1 MKYKKYNQTE
11 KRMLEKATPLAHEL
25 GLDIWDVAFEKEGA
39 EKFLRVYIEK
49 SIEKNTE
56 NSPENLNQNPENLS
70 ENSPE
75 NPENI
80 PDFPPQEPEFDVDVL
95 LEENKLDETGGVLN
109 EEDLAEEFDEFEE
122 FEDEDFEEIGEEF
135 DPEFDEDGEF
145 EEYETELTA
154 PGGVTIQDCENLT
167 RPLNK
172 WLDEEDFIDEEYI
185 FEVGSSGLGRKL
197 LTEKHF
203 EKSIGEE
210 VTVSLF
216 KAVDGEKEFTG
227 TLENFGE
234 NITVGGKT
242 FPLDKITKVNIYEN
256 F

>member
-11 KRMLEKATPLAHEL
+11 KRMLEKATPLAQDL

-49 SIEKNTE
+49 SIEKIPQENTA
-56 NSPENLNQNPENLS
+56 QNIS
-70 ENSPE
+70 ENSTE
-75 NPENI
+75 NPETT

-95 LEENKLDETGGVLN
+95 LEENKLDETGGILN
-109 EEDLAEEFDEFEE
+109 EEDLAEEFEEFEE
-122 FEDEDFEEIGEEF
+122 FEDSDFDTENDEIDELK
-135 DPEFDEDGEF
+135 EFDENGEF
-145 EEYETELTA
+145 EEYETDLVA
-154 PGGVTIQDCENLT
+154 PGGVTIQDCEDLT

-216 KAVDGEKEFTG
+216 KAIDGLKEFTG

-234 NITVGGKT
+234 NITVGGKA
-242 FPLDKITKVNIYEN
+242 FPLDKISKVCIYEE